1 MKYLIILVV
10 IFNFSFTSLFADS
23 KDSSSDSTA
32 IIETALNY
40 GEGFYS
46 GDAARMEKALHPDF
60 NKVTPVKMLPTG
72 NTFLY
77 YSTFSGLVEMSRA
90 GVGILDESK
99 RKINVTVYKIYDNIA
114 FAKLMSSQFN
124 DYLEMVKID
133 GQWKIINVLWTNGPD
148 SPNKTEIKDFNPENE
163 KDAIKQTVSD
173 LFEGVYTGNPA
184 LIDKVVH
191 PEYNN
196 VTLSSLKSSG
206 KSFLSKEGYSLMREI
221 AQAKINLLEKEKW
234 NLQINI
240 LDIMDG
246 LTAVEVITPNSIN
259 LLQAAKMDGVWKI
272 INSLRK
278 PLKS

>member
-1 MKYLIILVV
+1 MKYLIILLA
-10 IFNFSFTSLFADS
+10 IFNFSLTSLFAVTPDRT
-23 KDSSSDSTA
+23 SDSTA

-60 NKVTPVKMLPTG
+60 NKVSPMKMSPSG

-90 GVGILDESK
+90 GAGLLEESK
-99 RKINVTVYKIYDNIA
+99 RKISVTIFKIYDDIA
-114 FAKLMSSQFN
+114 FAKLMSSLFN

-148 SPNKTEIKDFNPENE
+148 SPNKSEIKDFNPENE
-163 KDAIKQTVSD
+163 KDAIKQTISD
-173 LFEGVYTGNPA
+173 LFEGVFTGNSL

-196 VTLSSLKSSG
+196 ATISFMKSSG
-206 KSFLSKEGYSLMREI
+206 KSFISKEGFSLMREI
-221 AQAKINLLEKEKW
+221 AKSKMKLLEKEKW
-234 NLQINI
+234 NLQTNV

-246 LTAVEVITPNSIN
+246 IAAVEVTTSNSIS
-259 LLQAAKMDGVWKI
+259 LMQIAKIDGEWKI

>member
-1 MKYLIILVV
+1 MKHLIILLAV
-10 IFNFSFTSLFADS
+10 FNFSLTSLFAVSPDS
-23 KDSSSDSTA
+23 TSDSTA

-46 GDAARMEKALHPDF
+46 GDAARMENALHPDF
-60 NKVTPVKMLPTG
+60 NKVTPVKMSPSG

-90 GVGILDESK
+90 GAGLLEESK
-99 RKINVTVYKIYDNIA
+99 RKISVTIFKIYDDIA

-133 GQWKIINVLWTNGPD
+133 GQWKIINVLWANGPD
-148 SPNKTEIKDFNPENE
+148 SPNKNEIKDFNSENE
-163 KDAIKQTVSD
+163 KDAIKQTVLG
-173 LFEGVYTGNPA
+173 LFEGVFTGNST

-191 PEYNN
+191 PEYNSI
-196 VTLSSLKSSG
+196 TLSFLKSSG
-206 KSFLSKEGYSLMREI
+206 KSFISKEGYSLMREI
-221 AQAKINLLEKEKW
+221 AQSKMRLLEKEKW

-240 LDIMDG
+240 LDIMDD
-246 LTAVEVITPNSIN
+246 LSAVEVITSNSIS
-259 LLQAAKMDGVWKI
+259 LMQLAKMDGEWKI